1 MIAKQQDPAIR
12 RRLLWRSRRGLLE
25 NDLVLSRF
33 FDLYSDDLSD
43 EQIAGLDELLEQT
56 DNDLLDLIL
65 ARQELAEVNSTPA
78 ARAVLVQLRQL

>member
-1 MIAKQQDPAIR
+1 MSAKQQDPAVR

-33 FDLYSDDLSD
+33 FNAHGDDLSE

-65 ARQELAEVNSTPA
+65 ARQELTEVNSTPA
-78 ARAVLVQLRQL
+78 ARQVLVQLRQV

>member
-1 MIAKQQDPAIR
+1 MNAKQQDPAFR

-33 FDLYSDDLSD
+33 FDTYRDELTD

-65 ARQELAEVNSTPA
+65 ARRELPEVNSTQA
-78 ARAVLVQLRQL
+78 ARKVLIQLRQL

>member
-1 MIAKQQDPAIR
+1 MSVEPNDAAQH

-33 FDLYSDDLSD
+33 FEAYPAPLSD

-65 ARQELAEVNSTPA
+65 VRQELTEANSTPA
-78 ARAVLVQLRQL
+78 ARAVLIQLRQL

>member
-1 MIAKQQDPAIR
+1 MTVEPRDPAQH

-33 FDLYSDDLSD
+33 FKAYSPHLSD
-43 EQIAGLDELLEQT
+43 EQIAGLDELLEET

-65 ARQELAEVNSTPA
+65 ARRELSEADSTAE
-78 ARAVLVQLRQL
+78 ARAVLSQLRQL

>member
-1 MIAKQQDPAIR
+1 MSAIQQDPARR

-33 FDLYSDDLSD
+33 FDAYGDDLSE

-65 ARQELAEVNSTPA
+65 ARQELTEVNSTTA
-78 ARAVLVQLRQL
+78 ARMVLVQLRQL

>member
-1 MIAKQQDPAIR
+1 MSAKQQDPAVR

-33 FDLYSDDLSD
+33 FKAHGDDLSE

-65 ARQELAEVNSTPA
+65 ARQELTEVNSTPA
-78 ARAVLVQLRQL
+78 ARQVLVQLRQV